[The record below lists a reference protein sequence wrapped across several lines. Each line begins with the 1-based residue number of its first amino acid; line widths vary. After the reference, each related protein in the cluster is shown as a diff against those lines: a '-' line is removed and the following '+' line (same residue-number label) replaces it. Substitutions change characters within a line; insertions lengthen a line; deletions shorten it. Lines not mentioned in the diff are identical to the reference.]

1 VWSGEYSF
9 VLQNLILKDFRIRYR
24 NMSLGVFWSL
34 LNPLVMMGVL
44 TFVFTFVI
52 PNPNPRVS
60 PLFLLCGLV
69 PFNFFTVAWISGT
82 SSVVDNAGLVK
93 RVPFPRVIIP
103 LASVLSNALHLIIQI
118 ALLLSLA
125 ILFGKGVNVNWIWLP
140 IVWGFE
146 VVLLCGLALIFSS
159 LNVYTR
165 DIRYVVESAS
175 TLLFWLVPIVYE
187 SPPGSESFAVI
198 YNYNPLAAVIF
209 ALRFI
214 LLEGIAPP
222 TSLLWRLG
230 IGSSLML
237 VFGFFMFQR
246 LKRGFYNYL

>member
-1 VWSGEYSF
+1 MWSGEYSF
-9 VLQNLILKDFRIRYR
+9 ALRNLVLKDFRIRYR

-44 TFVFTFVI
+44 TFVFTKVI
-52 PNPNPRVS
+52 PNRDVS

-69 PFNFFTVAWISGT
+69 PFNFFTLAWISGT
-82 SSVVDNAGLVK
+82 SSIVDNAGLVK
-93 RVPFPRVIIP
+93 RVPFPREIIP
-103 LASVLSNALHLIIQI
+103 LASVLSNTLHLIIQI
-118 ALLLSLA
+118 GLLLTLA
-125 ILFGKGVNVNWIWLP
+125 ILFGKGVNVNWLWLP
-140 IVWGFE
+140 LVWGFE
-146 VVLLCGLALIFSS
+146 VILVGGLALIFSG

-175 TLLFWLVPIVYE
+175 TLLFWLVPIVY
-187 SPPGSESFAVI
+187 SFPSSSQKFTVI
-198 YNYNPLAAVIF
+198 YDYNPLAAVVF

-222 TSLLWRLG
+222 ASLLWRLG
-230 IGSSLML
+230 IGSCLML
-237 VFGFFMFQR
+237 MAGFLVFRR